1 MQPRHPPIP
10 RIWLMTDPRMGEA
23 LWAALDRLPR
33 GAGVVLRHY
42 DVPDRAA
49 LIGRVAKVARKRGL
63 VLVVADGRG
72 RTNVHN
78 VRRNWRG
85 ALQTASAHNRR
96 EAIAA
101 IRRGVDAIFLS
112 PAFATRSHPGAKA
125 LGRVRFGLISRG
137 LRVPVIALGGM
148 DKRRAKSLPGT
159 YGWAGIDAWL
169 S

>member
-63 VLVVADGRG
+63 VLAP
-72 RTNVHN
+72 
-78 VRRNWRG
+78 
-85 ALQTASAHNRR
+85 SA
-96 EAIAA
+96 
-101 IRRGVDAIFLS
+101 V
-112 PAFATRSHPGAKA
+112 
-125 LGRVRFGLISRG
+125 
-137 LRVPVIALGGM
+137 
-148 DKRRAKSLPGT
+148 
-159 YGWAGIDAWL
+159 
-169 S
+169 